1 MTFDEIPAGAAIFVD
16 ANTFVYYFEPHP
28 VFGPACQQLFLRIE
42 NNELEGLTS
51 AQVLSDVVH
60 RVMTQEAASVYSRP
74 MAGMANWLKQHPPE
88 VQRLS
93 RHRLAVD
100 DVSLMGI
107 QILPVTGS
115 LVSLAAD
122 LSQQFGLLTNDALIL
137 SVMRHQGLTLL
148 ASHDADFD
156 RVPGL
161 TRYTPV

>member
-1 MTFDEIPAGAAIFVD
+1 MTFDDIPTGSAVFVD

-42 NNELEGLTS
+42 NNELQGFTS
-51 AQVLSDVVH
+51 SQVLSDVVH
-60 RVMTQEAASVYSRP
+60 RVMTQEAATVFSRP
-74 MAGMANWLKQHPPE
+74 MTGIANWLKQHPAE

-100 DVSLMGI
+100 DVSLIGI
-107 QILPVTGS
+107 QVLPVTIS

-122 LSQQFGLLTNDALIL
+122 ISRQFGLLTDDALVI
-137 SVMRHQGLTLL
+137 SVMRHHGLTLI

-161 TRYTPV
+161 TRYAPV

>member
-1 MTFDEIPAGAAIFVD
+1 VFVD

-42 NNELEGLTS
+42 NNELQGFTS
-51 AQVLSDVVH
+51 AQVLGDVVH
-60 RVMTQEAASVYSRP
+60 RVMTLEAASLFGRL
-74 MAGMANWLKQHPPE
+74 MTGMASWLKQHPAE
-88 VQRLS
+88 VQRLL

-100 DVSLMGI
+100 DISLIGI

-122 LSQQFGLLTNDALIL
+122 LSQRFGLLTNDALVL
-137 SVMRHQGLTLL
+137 SVMRHHGLTLL

-161 TRYTPV
+161 ARYAPG

>member
-1 MTFDEIPAGAAIFVD
+1 MTFDAIPTGSAVFVD

-42 NNELEGLTS
+42 NNELQGLS
-51 AQVLSDVVH
+51 SSSVLSDVVH
-60 RVMTQEAASVYSRP
+60 RVMTLEATGLFNRP
-74 MAGMANWLKQHPPE
+74 MTGMANWLKQHPAE
-88 VQRLS
+88 VQRLT

-100 DVSLMGI
+100 DVALIGI

-122 LSQQFGLLTNDALIL
+122 ISRQFGLLTNDALII
-137 SVMRHQGLTLL
+137 SVMRHHGLTLI

-161 TRYTPV
+161 TRYGPV

>member
-1 MTFDEIPAGAAIFVD
+1 MTFDVIPTGSAVFVD

-28 VFGPACQQLFLRIE
+28 VFGPACQQLFLRME
-42 NNELEGLTS
+42 NNELQGFS
-51 AQVLSDVVH
+51 SSSVLSDVVH
-60 RVMTQEAASVYSRP
+60 RVMTLEATGLFNRP
-74 MAGMANWLKQHPPE
+74 MMGIANWLKQHPAE
-88 VQRLS
+88 VQRLT

-100 DVSLMGI
+100 DVVLIGI

-122 LSQQFGLLTNDALIL
+122 ISRQFGLLTNDALII
-137 SVMRHQGLTLL
+137 SVMRHHGLTLI

-161 TRYTPV
+161 TRYGPV